1 MIRRPPRSTLLTHSF
16 PTRRSSDL
24 PNNCVARFPSLSVRL
39 DHVAHGERR
48 TRGIVAREA
57 AHEADAIVVTAAAFE
72 HVDAHPAPSR
82 AAVTAALRIADRA
95 AERGAH
101 AGFVALLEQRFRERA
116 HAEDQHP
123 QR

>member
-72 HVDAHPAPSR
+72 HVDAHLARSEEPTSELQSLMR
-82 AAVTAALRIADRA
+82 ISYAVFCLKKTIFTIRHTHI
-95 AERGAH
+95 H
-101 AGFVALLEQRFRERA
+101 IKPTYINQV
-116 HAEDQHP
+116 
-123 QR
+123 